1 MNIHLS
7 AILMFTRYQGFDTL
21 PNDLK
26 KITGILR
33 MIFLG
38 TFSQGFSI
46 CNFDYGEGRECRT
59 CSVEIG
65 PEIEA
70 NGRLLSYL

>member
-1 MNIHLS
+1 
-7 AILMFTRYQGFDTL
+7 
-21 PNDLK
+21 
-26 KITGILR
+26 

-46 CNFDYGEGRECRT
+46 SNFDYGEGRECRT

>member
-1 MNIHLS
+1 
-7 AILMFTRYQGFDTL
+7 
-21 PNDLK
+21 
-26 KITGILR
+26 
-33 MIFLG
+33 MIFLE

-46 CNFDYGEGRECRT
+46 CKFDYGEGWECRT

-70 NGRLLSYL
+70 NGRLLSYLEYVLESLLARKPGDCKSRRS